1 MLLEQV
7 TIQEKKQ
14 LLLNKGISQNV
25 IDKLLQCD
33 PTNKG
38 KTDADKVGSYTD
50 WIVNRYL
57 KNRWFTNFDKL
68 QSQLQQYDKSKHKIP
83 DKQMQNIGY
92 FNSLIDLIIFVNNN
106 QDKLAIESDEFI
118 VKTETDHDMFYSKD
132 FVIHVPHTKEQS
144 IRLGSGTKWCT
155 SQKYNNM
162 FDEYYRKGYLFY
174 ITNKSKKQERYNLH
188 LKLEYEEIEFADD
201 KNRHLTYKLFDIV
214 KQDNTL
220 IPQIKKYFE
229 YENVKIDPDNKLN
242 GFLQCQTVQDIV
254 QWYDQADIYFETDE
268 QKIINMFRI
277 IEPVS
282 IIEFIPHPN
291 NRIKIQQIQS
301 TDPVNFNN
309 LISLIEDFDEECQM
323 QQVLEYGDYIIDII
337 KSGIIPSEEIQIQ
350 QINNSDNI
358 QDILEVMND
367 NHIQYSEQ
375 VQIQQINNNVS
386 YIYNIENPTK
396 NAMLYQ
402 LSINADEQI
411 EYIIDKRETITK
423 ELQMQQVTNSEMGSQ
438 IYSLLYNNIS
448 PDEDVL
454 LQQIENNPDQI
465 EYINDFIDDS
475 QLENIDYDSFL
486 KKQIQTNEYILEY
499 LPNVS
504 EEIQLYQI
512 RYNRNF
518 YNLIKNPTP
527 KQTQLYNQLRLFN
540 YNESASYIS
549 KLLGVN

>member
-1 MLLEQV
+1 MISKLMLIEQV

-14 LLLNKGISQNV
+14 QLANKGISQDV

-33 PTNKG
+33 PTNKN
-38 KTDADKVGSYTD
+38 KTDTDKVGSYTD

-201 KNRHLTYKLFDIV
+201 KDRHLTYKLFDIV

-282 IIEFIPHPN
+282 IIELKFS
-291 NRIKIQQIQS
+291 RY
-301 TDPVNFNN
+301 N
-309 LISLIEDFDEECQM
+309 L
-323 QQVLEYGDYIIDII
+323 
-337 KSGIIPSEEIQIQ
+337 
-350 QINNSDNI
+350 
-358 QDILEVMND
+358 
-367 NHIQYSEQ
+367 
-375 VQIQQINNNVS
+375 
-386 YIYNIENPTK
+386 
-396 NAMLYQ
+396 
-402 LSINADEQI
+402 
-411 EYIIDKRETITK
+411 
-423 ELQMQQVTNSEMGSQ
+423 
-438 IYSLLYNNIS
+438 
-448 PDEDVL
+448 
-454 LQQIENNPDQI
+454 
-465 EYINDFIDDS
+465 
-475 QLENIDYDSFL
+475 
-486 KKQIQTNEYILEY
+486 
-499 LPNVS
+499 
-504 EEIQLYQI
+504 QI
-512 RYNRNF
+512 R
-518 YNLIKNPTP
+518 
-527 KQTQLYNQLRLFN
+527 
-540 YNESASYIS
+540 
-549 KLLGVN
+549 